1 MFHPSSAVDWLG
13 FDAGSVF
20 RLPLLLDGLHALGH
34 GRRGAADGIRDVK
47 VLERLL
53 ADVERSAARLRFH
66 RFGQLNGLGKVVG
79 LLDITVARQVGSHF
93 GQTAPH
99 FAQFVVRQFGAND
112 LLFFSPR
119 CVPINAHQNNRRTM
133 LMTASF
139 QERPRRVTIAE
150 YCNLSLKLG
159 TRMLTGVML
168 SLL

>member
-112 LLFFSPR
+112 LAEGADDL
-119 CVPINAHQNNRRTM
+119 PILASHTGRRDSRVGR
-133 LMTASF
+133 LSTALHVDVSGHLHPKK
-139 QERPRRVTIAE
+139 QRRFLI
-150 YCNLSLKLG
+150 
-159 TRMLTGVML
+159 
-168 SLL
+168 